1 MQVLSERRLA
11 LLNRAVVS
19 GRILPLLVASM
30 AVVAVAGALIVDVV
44 SPNSFE
50 DLGDALWWAS
60 QTVTTVGY
68 GDVVPAT
75 TGGRVVAVFVMFFGV
90 AAVSLVTAVITAVF
104 VSYQQRRL
112 GRDSA
117 RHDDLLEV
125 LARIE
130 QRLDRIERS

>member
-117 RHDDLLEV
+117 RHDELLEV